1 MPVTKEKRGGEYTG
15 RWLARFSYTDIMG
28 VKHTVFKRGF
38 ETKREAQEY
47 EREFLYNNS
56 LTVNIPFKNMLAQ
69 YLEDKKQ
76 RVKASTFHHGYH
88 SSILRLF
95 DYFNDYLIVDITPA
109 IIRIWQNEILLKTDL
124 KDTTKRKINITLKAF
139 FNWCVKY
146 RGLKFNPMNMT
157 DKIGKA
163 IAKKELNI
171 LTLDELNLILQ
182 YIKKDEHRLLIK
194 FLFWTGCRIGEA
206 LALTVDDIDLENKT
220 ININKT
226 FSKIKREII
235 VTEPKTQESKRIIS
249 IPNKLNEE
257 LKEYMSKAIYIMEYK
272 RIFKTDIQ
280 NIRRIFKRITIKH
293 LNRDLTIHDL
303 RHSHASLLI
312 NNGVEILAISKRLGH
327 SNPTMTL
334 NIYSHLYK
342 STEQRALD
350 IINKLEE

>member
-1 MPVTKEKRGGEYTG
+1 MSTNKEKRNGEYTG
-15 RWLARFSYTDIMG
+15 RWIARFSYVDMLGI
-28 VKHTVFKRGF
+28 KHTIFKRGF

-56 LTVNIPFKNMLAQ
+56 LTVNIPFKNMLIQ
-69 YLEDKKQ
+69 YLNDKKQ
-76 RVKASTFHHGYH
+76 RVKASTFYYGYH
-88 SSILRLF
+88 KSILRLF

-109 IIRIWQNEILLKTDL
+109 IIRIWQNEVLLKNNL
-124 KDTTKRKINITLKAF
+124 KDTTKRKINIILKAF

-146 RGLKFNPMNMT
+146 RGLKINPMNMT

-163 IAKKELNI
+163 VAKKDLNI

-182 YIKKDEHRLLIK
+182 HIEKDEYKLLIK

-206 LALTVDDIDLENKT
+206 LALTIDDVDLENKT

-226 FSKIKREII
+226 FSKIKKEVII
-235 VTEPKTQESKRIIS
+235 TEPKTEESTRIIS

-257 LKEYMSKAIYIMEYK
+257 LEKYILKAIYIMEDK
-272 RIFKTDIQ
+272 RIFNTDIQ
-280 NIRRIFKRITIKH
+280 YARRLFKRLTLKY

-342 STEQRALD
+342 STEQRALE